1 VTLKKQSINIVKAN
15 KIRGSMFFEELSLK
29 DLIAITPRIFEDE
42 RGFFYESFHQKK
54 FKINGIEINVA
65 QQNHSGSKKNILRGL
80 HYQTHNCQGKLVRVL
95 KGQIYDVAVDLRQSS
110 PTFAK
115 WASLILNDDN
125 KKLLW
130 IPPGFAH
137 GFFVMSDW
145 AEVEY
150 CTTDFYNPD
159 GEHTIIWNDPDLG
172 IKWPI
177 PYGVFPLLSEKDSQ
191 GLLLKD
197 ADVYE

>member
-1 VTLKKQSINIVKAN
+1 
-15 KIRGSMFFEELSLK
+15 MYFEELSIR
-29 DLIAITPRIFEDE
+29 DLISIRPKIFEDE
-42 RGFFYESFHQKK
+42 RGFFYETFHQKK
-54 FKINGIEINVA
+54 FKINGIEISIA
-65 QQNHSGSKKNILRGL
+65 QQNHSGSKKNTLRGL
-80 HYQTHNCQGKLVRVL
+80 HYQTINCQGKLVRVL
-95 KGQIYDVAVDLRQSS
+95 KGQIFDVALDLRQSS

-115 WASLILNDDN
+115 WASLFLNEDN

-130 IPPGFAH
+130 VPPGFAH
-137 GFFVMSDW
+137 GFYVLSDW

-159 GEHTIIWNDPDLG
+159 GERTIIWNDPDLS

-177 PYGVFPLLSEKDSQ
+177 PKGETPLLSTKDSQ

-197 ADVYE
+197 AEVYE

>member
-1 VTLKKQSINIVKAN
+1 
-15 KIRGSMFFEELSLK
+15 MFFEELSLK
-29 DLIAITPRIFEDE
+29 DLIAIRPRIFEDE
-42 RGFFYESFHQKK
+42 RGFFYESIHINK
-54 FKINGIEINVA
+54 FKLNGIEINIA

-80 HYQTHNCQGKLVRVL
+80 HYQIHNSQGKLVRVL
-95 KGQIYDVAVDLRQSS
+95 KGQIYDVAVDLRKSS

-115 WASLILNDDN
+115 WTGIILNDDN

-130 IPPGFAH
+130 IPSGFAH

-159 GEHTIIWNDPDLG
+159 GERTIIWNDPDLG
-172 IKWPI
+172 IEWPI
-177 PYGVFPLLSEKDSQ
+177 NLGETPVLSQKDCE
-191 GLLLKD
+191 GKKFKD
-197 ADVYE
+197 AELYE